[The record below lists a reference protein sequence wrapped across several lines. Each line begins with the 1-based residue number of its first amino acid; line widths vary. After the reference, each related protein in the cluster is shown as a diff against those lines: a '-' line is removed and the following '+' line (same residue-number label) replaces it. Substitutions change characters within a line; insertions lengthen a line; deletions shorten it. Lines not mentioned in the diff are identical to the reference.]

1 MEDKDLME
9 NHLSLVKGICDLHLH
24 GMIESSTKE
33 VHEAFQNALN
43 EELNIQNKI
52 YNLMK
57 ERNWYKTDEAD
68 LSKIAM
74 AKQKFKVVNG
84 DGAN

>member
-9 NHLSLVKGICDLHLH
+9 NHLSLVKGICELYMH
-24 GMIESSTKE
+24 GCIESSTKE
-33 VHEAFQNALN
+33 IHEAFQKALT
-43 EELNIQNKI
+43 EELNIQNKL

-68 LSKIAM
+68 MSKIAI
-74 AKQKFKVVNG
+74 AKQKF
-84 DGAN
+84 ANS